1 MQTASHPT
9 ERAMSATTPLLPN
22 AEKLSALASRY
33 VDVAALPWQPMR
45 FPGIDMK
52 ILLEDKATGL
62 LTALV
67 RMQPGATLPLHEHT
81 DIEQTYVLEGS
92 LADDEGEVC
101 AGDYVWRPK
110 GNRHI
115 AHAPR
120 GALVLSFFLSPNRFL
135 DEAAAG

>member
-1 MQTASHPT
+1 MP
-9 ERAMSATTPLLPN
+9 ATTPFLP
-22 AEKLSALASRY
+22 AIATLPPLASRY

-45 FPGIDMK
+45 WPGVEMK
-52 ILLEDKATGL
+52 ILLEDPQTGL

-67 RMQPGATLPLHEHT
+67 RMRPGARLPLHEHT

-92 LADDEGEVC
+92 LADDEGEVR

-110 GNRHI
+110 GNRHV
-115 AHAPR
+115 AHAPQ

-135 DEAAAG
+135 DGEAPAA

>member
-1 MQTASHPT
+1 
-9 ERAMSATTPLLPN
+9 MSATTPFLPDAAN
-22 AEKLSALASRY
+22 LPALASRY
-33 VDVAALPWQPMR
+33 VDVAELPWQPMR
-45 FPGIDMK
+45 WPGVEMK

-67 RMQPGATLPLHEHT
+67 RMQPGARLPLHEHT

-92 LADDEGEVC
+92 LADDEGEVL

-110 GNRHI
+110 GNRHT
-115 AHAPR
+115 AHAPH

-135 DEAAAG
+135 NEAP

>member
-1 MQTASHPT
+1 MT
-9 ERAMSATTPLLPN
+9 ATTPFL
-22 AEKLSALASRY
+22 ADTEKLSPLASRY

-45 FPGIDMK
+45 WPGVEMK

-67 RMQPGATLPLHEHT
+67 RMRPGARLPLHEHT
-81 DIEQTYVLEGS
+81 DIEQTFVLEGS
-92 LADDEGEVC
+92 LADDEGEVH

-115 AHAPR
+115 AHAPQ

>member
-1 MQTASHPT
+1 MT
-9 ERAMSATTPLLPN
+9 ATTPFLPDL
-22 AEKLSALASRY
+22 AELSPLASRY
-33 VDVAALPWQPMR
+33 VAVAALPWQPMR
-45 FPGIDMK
+45 WPGIDMK

-67 RMQPGATLPLHEHT
+67 RMQPGTRLPLHEHT

-92 LADDEGEVC
+92 LVDDEGEVR

-115 AHAPR
+115 AHAPQ

-135 DEAAAG
+135 DDTRAEISTQV

>member
-1 MQTASHPT
+1 MT
-9 ERAMSATTPLLPN
+9 ATTPFLADAVKLPP
-22 AEKLSALASRY
+22 LASRY
-33 VDVAALPWQPMR
+33 VDVNALPWQPMR
-45 FPGIDMK
+45 WPGIDMK

-67 RMQPGATLPLHEHT
+67 RMQPGARLPLHEHT

-92 LADDEGEVC
+92 LADDEGEVR

-115 AHAPR
+115 AHAPH

-135 DEAAAG
+135 DGD